1 MKRIVSIILLSMH
14 LCLFSKYHNRNNN
27 DDDGTNYVLNLTG
40 KNIRL
45 NFYAKM
51 FGGKTWVGVE
61 LVDPLLFFGKT
72 PSDFLSTIT
81 AKMLPEKIDMHIS
94 SSSYITVSVVDL
106 KGKNGIN
113 HNIKGCKFPTPS
125 MGNILKHDYKIT
137 LEGKQLVVT
146 KLNTFSGIPIP
157 KKRQNNLQQWPS
169 KFQMAMLN
177 MAPPEKIIALKDQN
191 TSLEKGIKNLEKEI
205 KGMRFSDGS
214 IKPGKTAQLNNRK
227 KMRDDKKELIKSN
240 NKKIA
245 KLQKEIASSTSDT
258 PVVLNPEEAEISNDS
273 EDETVDE
280 DEPENSVEN
289 LVPATPATAATA

>member
-1 MKRIVSIILLSMH
+1 MH
-14 LCLFSKYHNRNNN
+14 LCLFSKYNSSNN

-51 FGGKTWVGVE
+51 FHTTWVGVE
-61 LVDPLLFFGKT
+61 LVDPLIFGGKS
-72 PSDFLSTIT
+72 PDDFLSTIT
-81 AKMLPEKIDMHIS
+81 AKLLPEKINMHIS
-94 SSSYITVSVVDL
+94 TSSYITVSVVDL
-106 KGKNGIN
+106 KGKNGVN

-125 MGNILKHDYKIT
+125 MGNFLAHDYKIT

-157 KKRQNNLQQWPS
+157 KTRQTNLPQWPS

-177 MAPPEKIIALKDQN
+177 MSPPEKIVALQDQN
-191 TSLEKGIKNLEKEI
+191 TSLEKSIKNLEKEI
-205 KGMRFSDGS
+205 KGMRNSDGS
-214 IKPGKTAQLNNRK
+214 IKFGKTSQLNNRK

-245 KLQKEIASSTSDT
+245 KLQKEIASSASDA
-258 PVVLNPEEAEISNDS
+258 PVVLNPEEAEISNDL
-273 EDETVDE
+273 EDGTVDE
-280 DEPENSVEN
+280 IEPENSVDN
-289 LVPATPATAATA
+289 QVPATPATA